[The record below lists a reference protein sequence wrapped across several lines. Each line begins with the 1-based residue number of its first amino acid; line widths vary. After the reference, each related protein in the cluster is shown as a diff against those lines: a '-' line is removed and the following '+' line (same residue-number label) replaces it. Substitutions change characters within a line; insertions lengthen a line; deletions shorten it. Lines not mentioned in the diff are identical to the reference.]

1 MNSCQNYQ
9 DFDKFPSFLELFK
22 LEIFLIKH
30 YLIED
35 FITIMLVIQFFCLL
49 RLNHFKYIR

>member
-9 DFDKFPSFLELFK
+9 DFDKFPGFLELFK
-22 LEIFLIKH
+22 LEIFLIKN

-35 FITIMLVIQFFCLL
+35 FITIMLVIQFFC
-49 RLNHFKYIR
+49 